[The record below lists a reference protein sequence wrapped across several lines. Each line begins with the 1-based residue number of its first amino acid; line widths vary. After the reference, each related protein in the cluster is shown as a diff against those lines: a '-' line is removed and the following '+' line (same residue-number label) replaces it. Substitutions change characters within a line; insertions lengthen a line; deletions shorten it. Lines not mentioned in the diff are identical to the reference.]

1 MEMWKRITDY
11 PNYEVSSLGNIR
23 NSRGKIMKQRVTRHN
38 YKEIGLRNGTDKQKF
53 FLIHRLVAKYFLEEI
68 ESKAYVNHKDGDT
81 HNNNVNN
88 LEWVTQSENQLHAYK
103 TGLQKL
109 TPEQVERLRGFAGD
123 KKRPIRV
130 VNKKLGIDAAFD
142 SIAEAA
148 SNVECNEKTLRNVL
162 KGRNKSRLGYKVTYL

>member
-23 NSRGKIMKQRVTRHN
+23 NSRGKIMKQRVTRRN

-103 TGLQKL
+103 AGLQEVSD
-109 TPEQVERLRGFAGD
+109 EQIERLKMFAAA
-123 KKRPIRV
+123 KRRPIRV
-130 VNKKLGIDAAFD
+130 VNEKIGMDREFE
-142 SIAEAA
+142 SIAGAA
-148 SNVECNEKTLRNVL
+148 KHVDCNEKTLRNSL
-162 KGRNKSRLGYKVTYL
+162 KNRNKSRLGYEVTYL